1 MKNQDVDLVDSS
13 TANPSTPQY
22 RHVPRALLKNM
33 STETVSIKFVFEGMW
48 PEVDMEKRLD
58 ETAGGLIPVIL

>member
-1 MKNQDVDLVDSS
+1 
-13 TANPSTPQY
+13 
-22 RHVPRALLKNM
+22 M
-33 STETVSIKFVFEGMW
+33 STENVSIKFVFEGMW